1 MTVQIAW
8 GQDGWPTSLTVE
20 VDDGNE
26 DEARRYVPECA
37 PAGAGNVTD
46 DERRRVAAEL
56 RLLGSS
62 LRQGRKSRIT
72 IEDIR
77 RVLFERASPITTTTA
92 DRLADLI
99 EPSCDREAVLTVAR
113 ELDVSSDTPVGYVTL
128 STHVLWDWHDRICE
142 ACGVAEQGAIR

>member
-1 MTVQIAW
+1 MLRGTGIRPDMTVQIAW

-26 DEARRYVPECA
+26 DEARRYVPEAA

-46 DERRRVAAEL
+46 DERRRVVAEL

-62 LRQGRKSRIT
+62 LRQGRRSRIT

-77 RVLFERASPITTTTA
+77 RVLFERASP
-92 DRLADLI
+92 
-99 EPSCDREAVLTVAR
+99 
-113 ELDVSSDTPVGYVTL
+113 
-128 STHVLWDWHDRICE
+128 
-142 ACGVAEQGAIR
+142 